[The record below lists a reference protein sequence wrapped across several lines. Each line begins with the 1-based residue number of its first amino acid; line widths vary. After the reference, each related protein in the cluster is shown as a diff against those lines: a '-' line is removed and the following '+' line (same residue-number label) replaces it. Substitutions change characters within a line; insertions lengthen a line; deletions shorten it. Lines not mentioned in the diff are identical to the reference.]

1 MRDIVNV
8 DGPDRVGIIA
18 EVCTQLAQ
26 LNINIIDIS
35 QTVME
40 GFFTMMMVTDTSKA
54 NSDFDTIADVL
65 ALDTDENIHTT
76 EVYVIEDV
84 TVTEEAAQYYHNYYL
99 TQGEDDLRLYCNN
112 GQSQYGWVADYIGE
126 TIDVEIAPCQWNTR
140 TPYACCILSV
150 TDSEGNTVYNEL
162 NFD

>member
-1 MRDIVNV
+1 MRAIVTV
-8 DGPDRVGIIA
+8 VGPDRVGIIA

-65 ALDTDENIHTT
+65 ARKGESMGLSLRIQQ
-76 EVYVIEDV
+76 EDIFHAMHKV
-84 TVTEEAAQYYHNYYL
+84 
-99 TQGEDDLRLYCNN
+99 
-112 GQSQYGWVADYIGE
+112 
-126 TIDVEIAPCQWNTR
+126 
-140 TPYACCILSV
+140 
-150 TDSEGNTVYNEL
+150 
-162 NFD
+162 

>member
-1 MRDIVNV
+1 MRAIVTV
-8 DGPDRVGIIA
+8 VGPDRVGIIA

-65 ALDTDENIHTT
+65 AHKGESMGLSLRIQR
-76 EVYVIEDV
+76 EDIFHAMHKV
-84 TVTEEAAQYYHNYYL
+84 
-99 TQGEDDLRLYCNN
+99 
-112 GQSQYGWVADYIGE
+112 
-126 TIDVEIAPCQWNTR
+126 
-140 TPYACCILSV
+140 
-150 TDSEGNTVYNEL
+150 
-162 NFD
+162 

>member
-1 MRDIVNV
+1 MRASVTV
-8 DGPDRVGIIA
+8 VGPDRVGIIA

-65 ALDTDENIHTT
+65 ARKGESMGLSLRIQR
-76 EVYVIEDV
+76 EDIFHAMHKV
-84 TVTEEAAQYYHNYYL
+84 
-99 TQGEDDLRLYCNN
+99 
-112 GQSQYGWVADYIGE
+112 
-126 TIDVEIAPCQWNTR
+126 
-140 TPYACCILSV
+140 
-150 TDSEGNTVYNEL
+150 
-162 NFD
+162 